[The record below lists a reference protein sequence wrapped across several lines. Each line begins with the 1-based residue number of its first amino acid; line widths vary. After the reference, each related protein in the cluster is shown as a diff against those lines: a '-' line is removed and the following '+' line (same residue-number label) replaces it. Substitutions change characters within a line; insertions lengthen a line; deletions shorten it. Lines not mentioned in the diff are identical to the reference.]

1 MDQLFRCIYG
11 RQRMPQSVC
20 WPASRWSTRHRS
32 EDDDQQFFIDVQRSQ
47 QTSRL
52 FRQLREMQ
60 LALNAFGR
68 YTASHFSP
76 YTVKAKYVMITVFE
90 FLTVTNIGDQLA
102 TSSERTSPCGTLQR
116 RSFIKYGETALI
128 NRASTWPSLWQRQVR
143 WGAFWQHDA
152 FDGYCCY
159 ETFVYLPVRLYHLW
173 LISKRLI
180 KTANDFV
187 HHAAISSWRMQGR

>member
-1 MDQLFRCIYG
+1 
-11 RQRMPQSVC
+11 
-20 WPASRWSTRHRS
+20 
-32 EDDDQQFFIDVQRSQ
+32 
-47 QTSRL
+47 
-52 FRQLREMQ
+52 MQ

-128 NRASTWPSLWQRQVR
+128 LIAHPPGRRYGNGRYAEEHFDSMTPLTGTVAMRLLSTCLS
-143 WGAFWQHDA
+143 
-152 FDGYCCY
+152 
-159 ETFVYLPVRLYHLW
+159 VYT
-173 LISKRLI
+173 IC
-180 KTANDFV
+180 D
-187 HHAAISSWRMQGR
+187 